1 VFNESP
7 IKINAYEM
15 AQNFMKN
22 QTLVNDAKIAHKI
35 RVKTANHKSRPKT
48 SMGTIRKQALAS
60 KGFSSYLEFI

>member
-1 VFNESP
+1 
-7 IKINAYEM
+7 M

-22 QTLVNDAKIAHKI
+22 QTLVNDAKITNKI

-48 SMGTIRKQALAS
+48 SLGTIRKQALAS